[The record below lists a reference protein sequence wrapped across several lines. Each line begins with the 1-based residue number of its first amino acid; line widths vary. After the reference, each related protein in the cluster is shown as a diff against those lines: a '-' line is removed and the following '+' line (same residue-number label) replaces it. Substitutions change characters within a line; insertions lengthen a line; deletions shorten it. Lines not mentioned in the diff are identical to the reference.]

1 MRNNSHLRSQERS
14 ACMQHVL
21 AAIGRQLRARH
32 DIAQPV
38 PPRLAELIR
47 QIAELPGEPGAR
59 VRNEGTVRDRE

>member
-1 MRNNSHLRSQERS
+1 
-14 ACMQHVL
+14 MQHVL